1 MRTSSR
7 RCGVVSADTR
17 DDSRGVAGL
26 PPAPLWVDAG
36 QGLQLAGGGE
46 EGAADSDAYERLML
60 LELATDLENWPA
72 RNLVVREALDRAAQD
87 LVAMAGK
94 SAPTA

>member
-1 MRTSSR
+1 MADMLSSARGR
-7 RCGVVSADTR
+7 R
-17 DDSRGVAGL
+17 L
-26 PPAPLWVDAG
+26 PA
-36 QGLQLAGGGE
+36 GE